1 MPDDKRH
8 DSAKHEEE
16 ENEIE
21 SSAADEQGSE
31 LVSGKE
37 ADGEEGDEPGSGD
50 EVAIDALLK
59 AMPPEVRQAINSMP
73 PELRGSLTSFTVSAS
88 IRSPFLPPNLL
99 EAYENVVPGSAKV
112 LIEYVKHQQEHQISS
127 SNRILTND
135 LVRIILNGLTSF
147 AVVAVAGIGAWQGS
161 ATISLSALIIGFINL
176 WITTIRRIRSKRKAA
191 DQEEEKTN
199 GEG

>member
-8 DSAKHEEE
+8 GIAKHGEE

-21 SSAADEQGSE
+21 PVAAD
-31 LVSGKE
+31 
-37 ADGEEGDEPGSGD
+37 DPGYSD
-50 EVAIDALLK
+50 EVAVDALLK
-59 AMPPEVRQAINSMP
+59 AMPREVRQAINSMP
-73 PELRGSLTSFTVSAS
+73 PELRGRLTSFTVSAS

-99 EAYENVVPGSAKV
+99 EAYENVVPGSAKD
-112 LIEYVKHQQEHQISS
+112 LIEYVRHQQEHQISS
-127 SNRILTND
+127 SNRVLTND
-135 LVRIILNGLTSF
+135 LVRIVLNGLTSL

-161 ATISLSALIIGFINL
+161 ATISLSALIIGFVNL

-191 DQEEEKTN
+191 DQEEEAN

>member
-1 MPDDKRH
+1 MSNDKSHDIARH
-8 DSAKHEEE
+8 GEEH
-16 ENEIE
+16 NEIK
-21 SSAADEQGSE
+21 SAADQEGSG

-37 ADGEEGDEPGSGD
+37 VTEEEGDALESSD

-73 PELRGSLTSFTVSAS
+73 PELRGRLTSFTVSAS
-88 IRSPFLPPNLL
+88 IRSPFLPPEIL
-99 EAYENVVPGSAKV
+99 EAYDNVVPGSAKD
-112 LIEYVKHQQEHQISS
+112 LIEYVKDQQSHQISS

-147 AVVAVAGIGAWQGS
+147 GVVVVAGIGAWQGS
-161 ATISLSALIIGFINL
+161 ATISISALIIGFVNL

-191 DQEEEKTN
+191 DQEEKEETD
-199 GEG
+199 GDG